1 MGWGIKLMKTKRFL
15 IVITITFFLLLILNI
30 TISKSYEHYL
40 FTTLNNITSNLVSK
54 YPESEDLI
62 MNTIIYQDN
71 SLNILPKYGINS
83 KTLKEMT
90 NFKKTRTNTIII
102 TTSIYLIIISLFAL
116 YNLVHNL
123 KIKKEIKTINS
134 YLNKILQGSY
144 ELNIA
149 DYNEDEL
156 SILKNDIYKVT
167 IKLKELSLYE
177 KNEQIYLMNTLEDI
191 SHQLKTPLTA
201 LMLTNDIL
209 KSNDL
214 SKEELNKFLN
224 KETKELERME
234 WLITTLLKYS
244 KLDSGSVTLKK
255 ETIKAYQIIESAL
268 EPLSIQIELKNIE
281 IIKNNL
287 NFNLNCDINW
297 TKEAFTN
304 ILKNAVEYLDNNGT
318 IIITGENN
326 PLYKSIIIRDNG
338 KGIKESE
345 IKNIFKRFYSTN
357 SSKNSIGIGLNMAK
371 LIIERQNGMIEVTSE
386 EGKYTTFRIIFPKKN
401 Y

>member
-1 MGWGIKLMKTKRFL
+1 MVEKKRKEEILKIDKYLFSLLSDEIKVDLKDFQSGDLESLQNDLMKVTSRLKNAL
-15 IVITITFFLLLILNI
+15 EHSNTA
-30 TISKSYEHYL
+30 SKEL
-40 FTTLNNITSNLVSK
+40 
-54 YPESEDLI
+54 
-62 MNTIIYQDN
+62 
-71 SLNILPKYGINS
+71 S
-83 KTLKEMT
+83 KTL
-90 NFKKTRTNTIII
+90 
-102 TTSIYLIIISLFAL
+102 A
-116 YNLVHNL
+116 
-123 KIKKEIKTINS
+123 
-134 YLNKILQGSY
+134 
-144 ELNIA
+144 
-149 DYNEDEL
+149 
-156 SILKNDIYKVT
+156 
-167 IKLKELSLYE
+167 
-177 KNEQIYLMNTLEDI
+177 DI

-326 PLYKSIIIRDNG
+326 PLYKAITIKDNG
-338 KGIKESE
+338 KGIKESD

-357 SSKNSIGIGLNMAK
+357 SSKNSVGIGLNMAK
-371 LIIERQNGMIEVTSE
+371 LIFEKQNGSIEVTSE
-386 EGKYTTFRIIFPKKN
+386 VGKYTSFKIIFYKN
-401 Y
+401 II